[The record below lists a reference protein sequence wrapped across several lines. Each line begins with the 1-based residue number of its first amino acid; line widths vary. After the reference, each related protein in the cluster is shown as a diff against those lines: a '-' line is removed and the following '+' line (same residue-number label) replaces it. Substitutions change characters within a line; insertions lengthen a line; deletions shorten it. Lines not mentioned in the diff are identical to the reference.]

1 MANTLGKAKKQRGK
15 SNSTNKHKEPI
26 LLMIKNIIE
35 QSDIILEILDARFI
49 EKTRH
54 KDIEK
59 RITDMGKRIIFVLNK
74 SDLVNKQEVE
84 RQLELKDINPHIFFS
99 SKERKGTAILR
110 NFIKRE
116 AKKIK
121 KDAVNVGIIGYP
133 NTGKSSL
140 INVLIGKP
148 SAKVSSIAG
157 FTKSIQKIRLSKGI
171 YLIDT
176 PGIIQF
182 EEKLLMNREST
193 VRHSQI
199 GAIDWNR
206 IRDPDIVIN
215 SIMKEY
221 PNLLEKHYNINA
233 KGDSELLIESLG
245 KKLKYLKKSN
255 VVDEIRTAKHILR
268 EWQEGKIR
276 LERF

>member
-15 SNSTNKHKEPI
+15 SNSTNRHKQPI
-26 LLMIKNIIE
+26 PLMINDIIE
-35 QSDIILEILDARFI
+35 QSDLILEVLDARFI

-54 KDIEK
+54 KEIEK
-59 RITDMGKRIIFVLNK
+59 RIEGMEKRIIFVLNK
-74 SDLVNKQEVE
+74 SDLVNVREIN
-84 RQLELKDINPHIFFS
+84 RQLEIEDIKPHIFFS
-99 SKERKGTAILR
+99 SRERKGTAILR
-110 NFIKRE
+110 NYIKKE

-121 KDAVNVGIIGYP
+121 KDAVNVGVIGYP

-157 FTKSIQKIRLSKGI
+157 FTKSIQKIKLSKGI

-176 PGIIQF
+176 PGIITP
-182 EEKLLMNREST
+182 EEQLSGNRENSI
-193 VRHSQI
+193 RNSQI

-206 IRDPDIVIN
+206 IKEPDIVVN
-215 SIMKEY
+215 SLVKEY
-221 PNLLEKHYNINA
+221 PGILEKYYNINA
-233 KGDSELLIESLG
+233 KGDSETLLEMLG
-245 KKLKYLKKSN
+245 RRLNYLKRN
-255 VVDEIRTAKHILR
+255 NIVDETRTAKHILR